1 MSYYDS
7 DAADRA
13 VKALWQW
20 SKRSGAFWQQPNRG
34 LTETTTA
41 ADGRKVVEIHNIN
54 GLLAKYV
61 EQRSGRLT
69 RMK

>member
-13 VKALWQW
+13 VQVFYRWCM
-20 SKRSGAFWQQPNRG
+20 RNGRIWQQPNRY
-34 LTETTTA
+34 ETQTIKQQ
-41 ADGRKVVEIHNIN
+41 GREVVEIRNCN

-69 RMK
+69 RLR